1 MKKYL
6 SDYIRNVLR
15 NLGLFTL
22 AMSVFVSLCGEKV
35 KGITPLAAL
44 GSKGIPV
51 RVLFQALLVNLIGVA
66 LARLFLSEAVI
77 KDMKPSLRII
87 LATGCAFLTVFAAII
102 GFGWIPL
109 HEEGSIPG
117 LCVFAVCFPCIFI
130 YSAHRFIRREQAEN
144 QQLADALS
152 KYKAEHTI

>member
-51 RVLFQALLVNLIGVA
+51 RVLFQALFVNLIGVA

-87 LATGCAFLTVFAAII
+87 LATGCVFLTVFAAII

-109 HEEGSIPG
+109 HEKGGIAG
-117 LCVFAVCFPCIFI
+117 FICFVCCFLICFVSRAIL
-130 YSAHRFIRREQAEN
+130 FIRREKQEN
-144 QQLADALS
+144 AQLADALS
-152 KYKAEHTI
+152 RYKSAQL

>member
-22 AMSVFVSLCGEKV
+22 AMSVFVSLYGEKV
-35 KGITPLAAL
+35 MGITPLAAL

-51 RVLFQALLVNLIGVA
+51 RVLFQALLVNLIAVA

-77 KDMKPSLRII
+77 KDMKPGLRVI
-87 LATGCAFLTVFAAII
+87 LATGSAFLTVLVCILA
-102 GFGWIPL
+102 FGWIPL
-109 HEEGSIPG
+109 HEKGGIAGIICFVCCFLICFVSR
-117 LCVFAVCFPCIFI
+117 AVLFL
-130 YSAHRFIRREQAEN
+130 RREKQEN

-152 KYKAEHTI
+152 RYKSAQL

>member
-35 KGITPLAAL
+35 MGITPLAAL

-109 HEEGSIPG
+109 HEKGGIAG
-117 LCVFAVCFPCIFI
+117 FICFTGCFLICFVSRAI
-130 YSAHRFIRREQAEN
+130 LFIRREKQEN

-152 KYKAEHTI
+152 RYKSAQL

>member
-35 KGITPLAAL
+35 MGITPLAAL

-109 HEEGSIPG
+109 HEKGGIAGIICFVCCFLICFVSR
-117 LCVFAVCFPCIFI
+117 AVLFL
-130 YSAHRFIRREQAEN
+130 RREKQEN

-152 KYKAEHTI
+152 RYKSAQL

>member
-35 KGITPLAAL
+35 MGITPLAAL

-87 LATGCAFLTVFAAII
+87 LATGCVFLTVFAAII

-109 HEEGSIPG
+109 HEEGGIAGFICFVCCFLICFVSR
-117 LCVFAVCFPCIFI
+117 AVLFL
-130 YSAHRFIRREQAEN
+130 RREKQEN

-152 KYKAEHTI
+152 RYKSAQL

>member
-35 KGITPLAAL
+35 MGITPLAAL

-87 LATGCAFLTVFAAII
+87 LATGCVFLTVFAAII

-109 HEEGSIPG
+109 HEKGGIAG
-117 LCVFAVCFPCIFI
+117 IICFTGCFLICFVSRAI
-130 YSAHRFIRREQAEN
+130 LFIRREKQEN

-152 KYKAEHTI
+152 RYKSAQL

>member
-35 KGITPLAAL
+35 MGITPLAAL

-109 HEEGSIPG
+109 HEEGGIAGIICFTGCFLICFVSR
-117 LCVFAVCFPCIFI
+117 AVLFL
-130 YSAHRFIRREQAEN
+130 RREKQEN

-152 KYKAEHTI
+152 RYKSAQL

>member
-35 KGITPLAAL
+35 MGITPLAAL

-77 KDMKPSLRII
+77 KDMKPGLRII

-109 HEEGSIPG
+109 HEEGGIAGFICFVCCFLICFVSR
-117 LCVFAVCFPCIFI
+117 AVLFL
-130 YSAHRFIRREQAEN
+130 RREKQEN

-152 KYKAEHTI
+152 RYKSAQL

>member
-22 AMSVFVSLCGEKV
+22 GMSVFVSLCGEKV
-35 KGITPLAAL
+35 MGITPLAAL

-77 KDMKPSLRII
+77 KDMKPSLRVI
-87 LATGCAFLTVFAAII
+87 LATGSAFLTVLVCILA
-102 GFGWIPL
+102 FGWIPL
-109 HEEGSIPG
+109 HEKGGIAG
-117 LCVFAVCFPCIFI
+117 IICFTGCFLICFVSRAI
-130 YSAHRFIRREQAEN
+130 LFIRREKQEN
-144 QQLADALS
+144 QQLADALRR
-152 KYKAEHTI
+152 YKSAQL

>member
-15 NLGLFTL
+15 NLGLFIL

-51 RVLFQALLVNLIGVA
+51 RVLFQALLVNLIAVA

-77 KDMKPSLRII
+77 KDMKPGLRVI
-87 LATGCAFLTVFAAII
+87 LATGSAFLTVLVCILA
-102 GFGWIPL
+102 FGWIPL
-109 HEEGSIPG
+109 HEKGGIAG
-117 LCVFAVCFPCIFI
+117 IICFTGCFLICFVSHAI
-130 YSAHRFIRREQAEN
+130 LFIRREKQEN

-152 KYKAEHTI
+152 RYKSAQL